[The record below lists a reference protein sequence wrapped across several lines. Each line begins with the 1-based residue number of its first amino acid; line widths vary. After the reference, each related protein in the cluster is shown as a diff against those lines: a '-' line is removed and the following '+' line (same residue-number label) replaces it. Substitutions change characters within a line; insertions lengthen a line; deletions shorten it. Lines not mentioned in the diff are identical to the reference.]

1 MQNQDHVKELG
12 YPFKIMVQTNGI
24 NHHYLIGGSAGC
36 DSAELAEDLVALDMD
51 AAASL
56 YQALGAYLQDAAI
69 QNGNE
74 TLARCMPTNGEK
86 YPGEYDY
93 TNYVD
98 YDAEGSN
105 AA

>member
-1 MQNQDHVKELG
+1 MSIK
-12 YPFKIMVQTNGI
+12 PFEYYVSQADAN
-24 NHHYLIGGSAGC
+24 S
-36 DSAELAEDLVALDMD
+36 LAERLVKMDMD
-51 AAASL
+51 AAAAL
-56 YQALGAYLQDAAI
+56 YQALGAHLQDAAI
-69 QNGNE
+69 QSENE
-74 TLARCMPTNGEK
+74 LLERCIPTNGEK

>member
-51 AAASL
+51 AAAGL
-56 YQALGAYLQDAAI
+56 YQYLGAYLQDRVSD
-69 QNGNE
+69 E
-74 TLARCMPTNGEK
+74 DK
-86 YPGEYDY
+86 
-93 TNYVD
+93 
-98 YDAEGSN
+98 
-105 AA
+105 